1 LAGIIRAKDMPYQR
15 KIYVPEDKKSAP
27 TINIAG
33 ISAIRMH
40 YNLKRPENK
49 IFSTSLYEI
58 DQLLA

>member
-1 LAGIIRAKDMPYQR
+1 MPYQR